1 MEEEGKLGGYMNKQ
15 HENDL
20 EASLYYA
27 NKEIDKLKKE
37 RQEIIDFI
45 EKECVYDEHLMGYCF
60 DLKKGKVRTL
70 MYKIKG
76 QLDKEE

>member
-1 MEEEGKLGGYMNKQ
+1 MNKQ
-15 HENDL
+15 YENDL

-45 EKECVYDEHLMGYCF
+45 NKECVYDEHLQGYCF

-70 MYKIKG
+70 MYKING
-76 QLDKEE
+76 QLDNKE